1 MNKKDNQRMRLTKL
15 LFKNGLITLL
25 QKKSIY
31 QISVTELCNTAE
43 LNRSTF
49 YKYYDNVRDILTE
62 LEKETLQ
69 KSKQC
74 MQEIAVGEENF
85 YIAPLYR
92 LLCDMQN
99 NREIYQ
105 LLLNNNSNSD
115 FSSDIM
121 QETIE
126 FLKDTTKTLDIKKE
140 EISNY
145 LFKYI
150 VSGCISVIQSWIN
163 GEMKESPIEISEL
176 IYHTSIA
183 ILENAKKEKADDH
196 AI

>member
-1 MNKKDNQRMRLTKL
+1 MNKKENQRIRLTKL
-15 LFKNGLITLL
+15 LFKNALITLL
-25 QKKSIY
+25 QKKTIY
-31 QISVTELCNTAE
+31 QISVTELCDSAE

-49 YKYYDNVRDILTE
+49 YKYYENVRDILVE

-85 YIAPLYR
+85 HIAPLYR

-105 LLLNNNSNSD
+105 LLLNNSANDD
-115 FSSDIM
+115 FPAEIM

-126 FLKDTTKTLDIKKE
+126 FLKDKANALDIREKE
-140 EISNY
+140 KADY
-145 LFKYI
+145 LFQYL
-150 VSGCISVIQSWIN
+150 VSGCISVVQNWMN
-163 GEMKESPIEISEL
+163 GEMKESPMEISEL
-176 IYHTSIA
+176 IYHTSVA
-183 ILENAKKEKADDH
+183 VLESIKH
-196 AI
+196 Y

>member
-15 LFKNGLITLL
+15 LFKNALITLL
-25 QKKSIY
+25 QNKSIY

-49 YKYYDNVRDILTE
+49 YKYYNNVRDILTE

-85 YIAPLYR
+85 HITPLYR

-105 LLLNNNSNSD
+105 LLFNNSTNSD

-126 FLKDTTKTLDIKKE
+126 FLRDTANSLDIKE
-140 EISNY
+140 EEKSNY
-145 LFKYI
+145 LFQYL
-150 VSGCISVIQSWIN
+150 VSGCISVIQNWIN

-176 IYHTSIA
+176 IYHTSVA
-183 ILENAKKEKADDH
+183 VLESAKKEK
-196 AI
+196 